1 MNDHLLQ
8 RFIQLLVTQAGW
20 QIRQQDQISLGHKIE
35 FRVKALKLLNAEAY
49 YQLLSA
55 ETEQSYYEWRQL
67 ALLLTTTE
75 TYFFRDE
82 GQFSLLRNKLI
93 PELIEQKRKKQVLT
107 GESKPSLRIWSAG
120 CSTGDEPYSLA
131 ILLTQL
137 IPDWENW
144 NIYIIGTDINLNALE
159 KAKHGIF
166 TSWSFRQV
174 NPEVQ
179 KRYFSS
185 WKGDYKL
192 DGKIRQM
199 VNFEYGNL
207 VKDSY
212 PNNSSIYDMD
222 LIICRNVFVY
232 FDSNSIG
239 IVLNKFAK
247 SLNLTGYL
255 ITGHAEL
262 YGQGLDLLKSK
273 VFAESV
279 VYQRRDHL
287 VSSSQFQ
294 DVNYSTINTL
304 NSINPPQKVDL
315 YANNAIKIEHQQ
327 LPQPRPEHNIFSNF
341 QKKGQDVSNSQSSSQ
356 PKVVDIQSKDNQ
368 SDRPNSQVTLD
379 PLLEQVKILVKNKN
393 YLQAISSLEKILA
406 QYPNDFNTYYLLA
419 KVYADLGKYQQAK
432 QYCEQALSVD
442 SRNIMPHYILANIA
456 EEQGNITE
464 AKVILKRIIYLAYDS
479 ISAYLELASIYQQE
493 GDITRCVKMRNVAL
507 DFLKKMPTNATV
519 ESQGEITV
527 GELINQL
534 EELLNI

>member
-1 MNDHLLQ
+1 MNDNLLQ
-8 RFIQLLVTQAGW
+8 RFLQLLVTQAGW

-49 YQLLSA
+49 YQLLNA
-55 ETEQSYYEWRQL
+55 ETEQSYHEWRQL

-93 PELIEQKRKKQVLT
+93 PELIEQKRKKQVLN
-107 GESKPSLRIWSAG
+107 GESKPTLRIWSAG
-120 CSTGDEPYSLA
+120 CSTGEEPYSLA
-131 ILLTQL
+131 IMITQL
-137 IPDWENW
+137 IPDWESW
-144 NIYIIGTDINLNALE
+144 NLYIIGTDINLNALE

-179 KRYFSS
+179 KRYFSP
-185 WKGDYKL
+185 WKGDWKL
-192 DGKIRQM
+192 DGKIRSM

-212 PNNSSIYDMD
+212 PNNSIYDMD

-239 IVLNKFAK
+239 VVLNKFAK

-262 YGQGLDLLKSK
+262 YGQGLNLLKSH
-273 VFAESV
+273 VFPESV

-287 VSSSQFQ
+287 VTSSQFKE
-294 DVNYSTINTL
+294 INRSNRDSFNNI
-304 NSINPPQKVDL
+304 NSPQKSDL
-315 YANNAIKIEHQQ
+315 FANNDTKLENNL
-327 LPQPRPEHNIFSNF
+327 LPQIKSNYNKYPTQKIQPNISNIP
-341 QKKGQDVSNSQSSSQ
+341 NNNQ
-356 PKVVDIQSKDNQ
+356 PKVVDLQAGNN
-368 SDRPNSQVTLD
+368 SDRTISQVTVETII
-379 PLLEQVKILVKNKN
+379 EQIKVLVKNKN
-393 YLQAISSLEKILA
+393 YLKAISELEEILA
-406 QYPNDFNTYYLLA
+406 QYPNNFNIYYLLA
-419 KVYADLGKYQQAK
+419 KVYADLGKYPQAK
-432 QYCEQALSVD
+432 KYCEQALSVD

-456 EEQGNITE
+456 EEQSNITE
-464 AKVILKRIIYLAYDS
+464 AKVILKRIIYLAPDS

-507 DFLKKMPTNATV
+507 DFLKKLPTNATV
-519 ESQGEITV
+519 EPQGEITV
-527 GELINQL
+527 AELINQL

>member
-1 MNDHLLQ
+1 MNDNLLQ
-8 RFIQLLVTQAGW
+8 RFIQLLVSQAGW
-20 QIRQQDQISLGHKIE
+20 QIRQQDYISLGHKIE

-55 ETEQSYYEWRQL
+55 ETEQSYHEWRQL

-120 CSTGDEPYSLA
+120 CSTGEEPYSLA

-137 IPDWENW
+137 IPDWEKW
-144 NIYIIGTDINLNALE
+144 NLYIIGTDINLNALE
-159 KAKHGIF
+159 KARHGIF

-174 NPEVQ
+174 NPEIQ

-185 WKGDYKL
+185 WKGDWKL

-212 PNNSSIYDMD
+212 PNTGSIYDMD

-239 IVLNKFAK
+239 IVLHKFAQ

-262 YGQGLDLLKSK
+262 YGQGLNLLKSQ
-273 VFAESV
+273 VFPESV
-279 VYQRRDHL
+279 VYQRRDHV
-287 VSSSQFQ
+287 VSSPQLK
-294 DVNYSTINTL
+294 DINYFASNGLNNIN
-304 NSINPPQKVDL
+304 SPQKLDL
-315 YANNAIKIEHQQ
+315 FPSNTVKLESKQ
-327 LPQPRPEHNIFSNF
+327 LPQFKPNYNNQINTEKT
-341 QKKGQDVSNSQSSSQ
+341 QLDVSNIEGIYK
-356 PKVVDIQSKDNQ
+356 PKVVDFQAKNN
-368 SDRPNSQVTLD
+368 SDRSTSKVNVDTII
-379 PLLEQVKILVKNKN
+379 EQVKNLVKNKN
-393 YLQAISSLEKILA
+393 YLKAISELEKILA
-406 QYPNDFNTYYLLA
+406 QHPNDFNIYYLLA
-419 KVYADLGKYQQAK
+419 KVYANLGKYPQAK
-432 QYCEQALSVD
+432 KYCEQALSVD
-442 SRNIMPHYILANIA
+442 SRNIKPYYILANIA

-464 AKVILKRIIYLAYDS
+464 AKVLLKKIIYLAPDS

-507 DFLKKMPTNATV
+507 DFLKKLPTNATV
-519 ESQGEITV
+519 ESQGDLTV

-534 EELLNI
+534 EEILNI